1 MADKSQNIIELKHIS
16 KIYDDNGFK
25 AVDDFNLEVKR
36 GEFVTFLGPSGCGK
50 TTTLRM
56 IAGFELPSDG
66 EILLNGEDISK
77 LPANKRPINTVFQR
91 YALFPHMNIYDNIA
105 FGLKLKKL
113 PKDEIRKKVRH
124 VLDMV
129 DLEGFE
135 NRKISTLSGGQQ
147 QRIAIARALVNEP
160 EILMLDE
167 PLGALDLKMRQEMQL
182 ELKNMHD
189 QLGITFIYVTHD
201 QEEALTMSDKIVV
214 MSEGRIQQVGTPED
228 IYNEPQ
234 NAFVADF
241 IGESNIFK
249 GIMTSDMKV
258 RFCGGEFKGMDDVP
272 EGTLVD
278 VVVRPEDVIITK
290 HEEGTVAGE
299 ITSVIFKGMHYE
311 VTVESGK
318 YEIVIRTTKC
328 YSAGEKIGMCLEPD
342 GIHVMIAE
350 DHTTSFETIINSD
363 YTLNFNDKLIS
374 CDITKIIPKT
384 SMKEGVLTD
393 ENGET
398 VDVSNLRVI
407 VSIQPYDIEM
417 SDDADAGLVSGRII
431 DLIYKGDHYSY
442 VVRTEYGHDLIVDD
456 EYLWNMGDQVGL
468 IMPEDKMK
476 FQLKK

>member
-1 MADKSQNIIELKHIS
+1 MADNIIELRHIS
-16 KIYDDNGFK
+16 KVYSDNGFK

-56 IAGFELPSDG
+56 IAGFEMPTSG
-66 EILLNGEDISK
+66 EILLNGEDISQ

-113 PKDEIRKKVRH
+113 PKEEIRKKVKR
-124 VLDMV
+124 VLDIV

-182 ELKNMHD
+182 ELKHMHNE
-189 QLGITFIYVTHD
+189 LGITFIYVTHD

-214 MSEGRIQQVGTPED
+214 LSEGRIQQIGTPED

-249 GIMTSDMKV
+249 GIMTGHMKV
-258 RFCGGEFKGMDDVP
+258 RFCGGEFIGMDDVP

-290 HEEGTVAGE
+290 PEDGIIEGEVV
-299 ITSVIFKGMHYE
+299 SVIFKGMHYE

-318 YEIVIRTTKC
+318 YEMVIRTTKC
-328 YSAGEKIGMCLEPD
+328 YSVGERIGMKLEPD
-342 GIHVMIAE
+342 GIHIMLAE
-350 DHTTSFETIINSD
+350 DHTTSFVTNINSD
-363 YTLNFNDKLIS
+363 YTLDFNGKVINCDLTKVIPKSSMKNNVLVDENNEAIDTDKL
-374 CDITKIIPKT
+374 KV
-384 SMKEGVLTD
+384 M
-393 ENGET
+393 
-398 VDVSNLRVI
+398 
-407 VSIQPYDIEM
+407 VSIQPYDIRM
-417 SDDADAGLVSGRII
+417 SDNVEEGLVSGHII
-431 DLIYKGDHYSY
+431 NLIYKGDHYSY
-442 VVRTEYGHDLIVDD
+442 VIRTEYGHDLIVDD
-456 EYLWNMGDQVGL
+456 EYLWNMDDAVGL
-468 IMPEDKMK
+468 VMLEDKMK

>member
-1 MADKSQNIIELKHIS
+1 MADNIIELRHIS
-16 KIYDDNGFK
+16 KVYSDNGFK

-56 IAGFELPSDG
+56 IAGFEMPTSG
-66 EILLNGEDISK
+66 EILLNGEDISQ

-91 YALFPHMNIYDNIA
+91 YALFPNMNIYDNIA

-113 PKDEIRKKVRH
+113 PKEEIRKKVKR
-124 VLDMV
+124 VLDIV

-182 ELKNMHD
+182 ELKHMHD
-189 QLGITFIYVTHD
+189 ELGITFIYVTHD

-214 MSEGRIQQVGTPED
+214 LSEGRIQQIGTPED

-249 GIMTSDMKV
+249 GIMTGHMKV
-258 RFCGGEFKGMDDVP
+258 RFCGGEFIGMDDVP

-290 HEEGTVAGE
+290 PEDGIIEGEVV
-299 ITSVIFKGMHYE
+299 SVIFKGMHYE

-318 YEIVIRTTKC
+318 YEMVIRTTKC
-328 YSAGEKIGMCLEPD
+328 YSVGERIGMKLEPD
-342 GIHVMIAE
+342 GIHIMLAE
-350 DHTTSFETIINSD
+350 DHTTSFVTNINSD
-363 YTLNFNDKLIS
+363 YTLDFNGKVINCDLTKVIPKSSMKNNVLVDENNEAIDTDKL
-374 CDITKIIPKT
+374 KV
-384 SMKEGVLTD
+384 M
-393 ENGET
+393 
-398 VDVSNLRVI
+398 
-407 VSIQPYDIEM
+407 VSIQPYDIRM
-417 SDDADAGLVSGRII
+417 SDNVEEGLVSGHII
-431 DLIYKGDHYSY
+431 NLIYKGDHYSY
-442 VVRTEYGHDLIVDD
+442 VIRTEYGHDLIVDD
-456 EYLWNMGDQVGL
+456 EYLWNMDDAVGL
-468 IMPEDKMK
+468 VMLEDKMK